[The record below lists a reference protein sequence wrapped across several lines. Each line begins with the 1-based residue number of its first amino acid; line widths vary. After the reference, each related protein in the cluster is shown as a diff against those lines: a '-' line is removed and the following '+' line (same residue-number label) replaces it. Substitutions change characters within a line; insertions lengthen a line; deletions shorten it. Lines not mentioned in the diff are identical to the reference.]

1 MTARRRLPNRRDSN
15 VLKLAIVDAEG
26 ARHKLFLGVSLFPD
40 GSPAEVWIDSAKDG
54 TGFRGFMGDF
64 ARAVSIAFQH
74 DVPLATLAHA
84 FRGIEYPP
92 NGRVE
97 GHATI
102 RTATSVPDLV
112 FQVLESQEAARLAA
126 AVR

>member
-1 MTARRRLPNRRDSN
+1 MTTRRRLPNRRDSN
-15 VLKLAIVDAEG
+15 ILKLAIVDDAG
-26 ARHKLFLGVSLFPD
+26 VRHKLFLGVSLFPD
-40 GSPAEVWIDSAKDG
+40 GTPAEVWIDSSKDG
-54 TGFRGFMGDF
+54 TTLRGFMGDF
-64 ARAVSIAFQH
+64 SRAVSIAFQH
-74 DVPLATLAHA
+74 GAPLETLAHA

-112 FQVLESQEAARLAA
+112 FQVLEAQERGRRALAA
-126 AVR
+126 V